1 MGEKTRGL
9 AMNFLSMLF
18 SKNLSRILKK
28 VAAVNR
34 LSEPAWCCGPIRETY
49 GRDSRRVSPIR
60 SQRYWKPLTPRSSAT
75 SCSPPLSVLQLFIRY
90 CSCRN

>member
-1 MGEKTRGL
+1 MDGAVELSRIRQVGDCRSRVEAVQDALFPLRDERVSRGEAGEKIRGL

-34 LSEPAWCCGPIRETY
+34 LSEPA
-49 GRDSRRVSPIR
+49 
-60 SQRYWKPLTPRSSAT
+60 
-75 SCSPPLSVLQLFIRY
+75 
-90 CSCRN
+90 

>member
-1 MGEKTRGL
+1 MTADPELSPYRTPCFPLRDERVSRGEVGEKTGGL

-34 LSEPAWCCGPIRETY
+34 LSEPA
-49 GRDSRRVSPIR
+49 
-60 SQRYWKPLTPRSSAT
+60 
-75 SCSPPLSVLQLFIRY
+75 
-90 CSCRN
+90 